1 MHRCFLAPAMRKRS
15 TTANASRRRIIF
27 SRCLFPFLS
36 DLSCSFS
43 ALKRSLPV
51 FLFPFFPIRRSP
63 FSSDLSDFWLSS
75 VLFFFFFFNPSF
87 PRHSFLFQFFFR
99 PTSELPSPSVFFLPP
114 FSCSLAAFFSFLPQ
128 LTTLLLI
135 LPFSS
140 LLCFFFYPIRGFFLL
155 VFLSFRPPSPSSLA
169 SLHQPSKPT

>member
-36 DLSCSFS
+36 HLSCSFS

-75 VLFFFFFFNPSF
+75 VLFFPFFSNPSF
-87 PRHSFLFQFFFR
+87 PRHSF
-99 PTSELPSPSVFFLPP
+99 
-114 FSCSLAAFFSFLPQ
+114 FFSSFSVRPQ
-128 LTTLLLI
+128 
-135 LPFSS
+135 SS
-140 LLCFFFYPIRGFFLL
+140 LLPLCFFSLLFLAAWPRFSAS
-155 VFLSFRPPSPSSLA
+155 FLSSRPSY
-169 SLHQPSKPT
+169 